1 VVVIEVEFL
10 VDGAIMEVDDGT
22 VDVVEEGLRLN
33 LNILL
38 KKVMTSFQ
46 ILPSMD
52 NVMWLLFWCV

>member
-1 VVVIEVEFL
+1 MVVIEVEFL